1 MLLNENTTDW
11 LLVDPLNLL
20 FTVLGAGKSTVKVS
34 AAFELWD
41 SASFWLQ
48 SGVTLLCVL
57 QGEALCPDPVEDL
70 EEGSRT
76 HLTSL
81 MVLFVFSSSELRA
94 EPRAFAHA
102 RHMLP
107 LSCTFTPF

>member
-11 LLVDPLNLL
+11 LPVDRINLL
-20 FTVLGAGKSTVKVS
+20 FTGLGSPQSRKVS
-34 AAFELWD
+34 AALELWD

-48 SGVTLLCVL
+48 GGVTLLCVL

-70 EEGSRT
+70 EEGRAT

-81 MVLFVFSSSELRA
+81 MVLFVSFSSSELRV
-94 EPRAFAHA
+94 EPL
-102 RHMLP
+102 HMLGT
-107 LSCTFTPF
+107 CYH